1 MFFFVGFSVMDGEW
15 LIWKFTLCVNLVL
28 HSNVLVRSH
37 EFGSICLFF
46 YLLDCLLL
54 LHKKERWIYFGYSST
69 CWQFLIFQLNLVV
82 VVWAIKKSAQSSE
95 CLCAAKAPKRE
106 REEEIWKRLSRFML
120 MMKFIALAA
129 SCVFF
134 GCPVVSALEP
144 PRLFFSVPLFWNSF
158 SFSALVKFCT
168 VHSLLSFFPFHFS
181 SSPKSFFTDPRARL
195 CVNWTRDEKL
205 KIAFNKPLRE
215 MRKRC
220 ARQKK
225 GEIVHRKCI
234 EIDCSIHEFKQ

>member
-54 LHKKERWIYFGYSST
+54 LHKKERLIYFGYSST

-158 SFSALVKFCT
+158 SFSALVNFSPFFSYYAT
-168 VHSLLSFFPFHFS
+168 SAVLLWNSALSIRFSPSFHSTSHPRQKA
-181 SSPKSFFTDPRARL
+181 SSPILAL
-195 CVNWTRDEKL
+195 VCVWIEQ
-205 KIAFNKPLRE
+205 E
-215 MRKRC
+215 MKN
-220 ARQKK
+220 
-225 GEIVHRKCI
+225 
-234 EIDCSIHEFKQ
+234 